1 MDDFLNT
8 HEGAAVPDGEA
19 AAPHGIAYR
28 STADIAR
35 SGAGLDAAAAA
46 KTIEQVAM
54 EHCMQLP
61 LSFATRGD
69 DGKLSPL
76 QLLFWHVQQLCSGAE
91 RLMDVSMRSAGRQAG
106 TSKSVWATNAVVS
119 L

>member
-35 SGAGLDAAAAA
+35 SGAGPDAAAAA

-54 EHCMQLP
+54 DRSMRLP
-61 LSFATRGD
+61 ILFATKCS
-69 DGKLSPL
+69 GKLGPL
-76 QLLFWHVQQLCSGAE
+76 LLCWDIEQLC
-91 RLMDVSMRSAGRQAG
+91 
-106 TSKSVWATNAVVS
+106 
-119 L
+119 